1 QNLALI
7 RLREMNELKS
17 YFLSNLSHELRTPL
31 NAIMG
36 LADTMANEANEH
48 KVRATSNVIKASSVR
63 LLNLVNDILDFSKIE
78 KGELKLE
85 NEIFDHMEI
94 LEQLRQTYKNQAEE
108 KGLSFEFKIKN
119 NISGKVIG
127 DANRLAQ
134 IVNNLLDNAV
144 KFTPEGRV
152 TIETE
157 ITSGNGNT
165 MELFLKVT
173 DTRIGIAKDKMD
185 SIFESL

>member
-1 QNLALI
+1 KLGTGLEIIFLSLSMANRIKKLKFEKEQLQNLALI

-36 LADTMANEANEH
+36 LADTMANKANEH

-85 NEIFDHMEI
+85 NEIFDPIEI
-94 LEQLRQTYKNQAEE
+94 LEQLRQTYKNQ
-108 KGLSFEFKIKN
+108 
-119 NISGKVIG
+119 
-127 DANRLAQ
+127 
-134 IVNNLLDNAV
+134 
-144 KFTPEGRV
+144 
-152 TIETE
+152 
-157 ITSGNGNT
+157 
-165 MELFLKVT
+165 
-173 DTRIGIAKDKMD
+173 
-185 SIFESL
+185 